1 MKTMTKSKIA
11 ILFCFIFSIS
21 VSFAQGQKRTER
33 IEPTEIATIQTNKM
47 VNNYGL
53 TDAQKSQVFAINL
66 RTANQI
72 EAIKK
77 NNKLGKSAVE
87 VKKNEILVNQRV
99 SINKVLTQVQRAKFS
114 EDNAKYDAKKLKN

>member
-72 EAIKK
+72 EAIKR

-99 SINKVLTQVQRAKFS
+99 SINNVLTQVQRAKFS

>member
-1 MKTMTKSKIA
+1 MT
-11 ILFCFIFSIS
+11 ILFCFILGIN
-21 VSFAQGQKRTER
+21 VSFAQDQKRTER

-53 TDAQKSQVFAINL
+53 NDAQKSQVYAINL

-72 EAIKK
+72 EAVKK
-77 NNKLGKSAVE
+77 NNKLDKAAIQ

-99 SINKVLTQVQRAKFS
+99 SINKVLTQSQRAKFN
-114 EDNAKYDAKKLKN
+114 EDNAKYDAKKQKN

>member
-1 MKTMTKSKIA
+1 MTKSKIA

-72 EAIKK
+72 EAIKR

-99 SINKVLTQVQRAKFS
+99 SINNVLTQVQRAKFS

>member
-1 MKTMTKSKIA
+1 MTKSKIA

-99 SINKVLTQVQRAKFS
+99 SINNVLTQVQRAKFS